1 MLTSDTDVY
10 TPPPKKKIIIKKS
23 GVLHPKITFTHPL
36 VFLKLI
42 LKFKSAA

>member
-1 MLTSDTDVY
+1 MLTSDTAVY
-10 TPPPKKKIIIKKS
+10 TPKKKKKKS
-23 GVLHPKITFTHPL
+23 GVLHPKMTFTHPL